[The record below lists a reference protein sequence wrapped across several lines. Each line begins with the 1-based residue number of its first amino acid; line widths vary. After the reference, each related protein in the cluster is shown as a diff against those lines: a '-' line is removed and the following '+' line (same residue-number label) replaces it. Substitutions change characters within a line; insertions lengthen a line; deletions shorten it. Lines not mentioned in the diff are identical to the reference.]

1 MDETA
6 GLYIF
11 NESVFVSIYPIFAHH
26 LLLSVDKIIEISFRE
41 NCLDGELVVLIPPP
55 PPDQDTVIVTIF
67 LACTFKEEVE
77 ARTLQNSLLADL
89 CAHGFV

>member
-11 NESVFVSIYPIFAHH
+11 NESVFVSIYPIFAHR

-55 PPDQDTVIVTIF
+55 LIRTQLVVTIF